1 MSLECNS
8 LAKLTLLK
16 ERASMLKKTR
26 AFFDNRGFIEVDCP
40 LLSHMAP
47 IDTYIDLFEVS
58 LGGNE
63 KGFLHSSPEYGMKR
77 LLALGLDNIYQL
89 SHVCRMEEEGALHNP
104 EFTLIEW
111 YRKNTTFD
119 SFISE
124 TCLLMEEFLGKVP
137 FEILTY
143 REAVQTYFG
152 LCYQQATVEELIT
165 QAKKYNLHI
174 APDVKDELLNV
185 IWGCLI
191 EPYLGQNGLTM
202 ITDYPESQAALAK
215 IVDKNGERVA
225 IRFEFYHKGIEL
237 GNGYHELFNADEQ
250 KKRLEQSNLK
260 RLELGKNPLP
270 IDYRFLSALEK
281 DFPDCYGIAVGFD
294 RLLMLKE
301 NLTSIHDILP
311 FSWKDS

>member
-58 LGGNE
+58 LAGDR

-89 SHVCRMEEEGALHNP
+89 SHVYRREEEGALHNP

-111 YRKNTTFD
+111 YRKNTTFQ

-143 REAVQTYFG
+143 REAIQTYFG
-152 LCYQQATVEELIT
+152 LNYSEAIESDLIT
-165 QAKKYNLHI
+165 QARKQNLHLE
-174 APDVKDELLNV
+174 PDAKDELLNV

-191 EPYLGQNGLTM
+191 EPNLGKKGLTM

-215 IVDKNGERVA
+215 
-225 IRFEFYHKGIEL
+225 
-237 GNGYHELFNADEQ
+237 
-250 KKRLEQSNLK
+250 
-260 RLELGKNPLP
+260 
-270 IDYRFLSALEK
+270 
-281 DFPDCYGIAVGFD
+281 
-294 RLLMLKE
+294 
-301 NLTSIHDILP
+301 
-311 FSWKDS
+311 